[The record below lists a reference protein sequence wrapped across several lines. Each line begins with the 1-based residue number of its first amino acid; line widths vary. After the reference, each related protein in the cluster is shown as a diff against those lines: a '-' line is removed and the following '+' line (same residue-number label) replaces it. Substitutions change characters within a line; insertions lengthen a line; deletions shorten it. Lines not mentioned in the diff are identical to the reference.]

1 MLPSE
6 DSKFCVEPVR
16 DPAVL
21 PVESPIITAM
31 ATCHS
36 LTLIDGE
43 LTGDPLDIKMFE
55 ATQWVTE
62 NIISCFDLLI
72 IRLFNDDV
80 YMQRLHIIE

>member
-6 DSKFCVEPVR
+6 DSTFSAEPVR
-16 DPAVL
+16 YPAVL
-21 PVESPIITAM
+21 PVEAPIVAAM

-55 ATQWVTE
+55 ATQWVTKR
-62 NIISCFDLLI
+62 LLS
-72 IRLFNDDV
+72 LALV
-80 YMQRLHIIE
+80 Y

>member
-1 MLPSE
+1 VLPSE
-6 DSKFCVEPVR
+6 DSKFHVEPVR

-21 PVESPIITAM
+21 PVESPIIAAM

-43 LTGDPLDIKMFE
+43 LTGDPLDFKMFE

-62 NIISCFDLLI
+62 NVKCYLL
-72 IRLFNDDV
+72 L
-80 YMQRLHIIE
+80 

>member
-1 MLPSE
+1 
-6 DSKFCVEPVR
+6 
-16 DPAVL
+16 
-21 PVESPIITAM
+21 
-31 ATCHS
+31 
-36 LTLIDGE
+36 
-43 LTGDPLDIKMFE
+43 MFE

>member
-1 MLPSE
+1 
-6 DSKFCVEPVR
+6 
-16 DPAVL
+16 L
-21 PVESPIITAM
+21 PVVSPIITAM

-62 NIISCFDLLI
+62 YYHLLSFI
-72 IRLFNDDV
+72 D
-80 YMQRLHIIE
+80 H